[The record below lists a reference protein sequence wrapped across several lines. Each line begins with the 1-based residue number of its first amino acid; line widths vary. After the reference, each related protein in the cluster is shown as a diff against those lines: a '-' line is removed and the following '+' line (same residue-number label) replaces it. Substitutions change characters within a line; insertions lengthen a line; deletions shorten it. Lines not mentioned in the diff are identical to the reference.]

1 MFAIVAFLIFSV
13 ALFLA
18 GYYVWS
24 VPQQA
29 SEQVLGA
36 RLRELRAHARSR
48 SKAAPDLLR
57 REHRGSFAFLGDLVE
72 WIGVLRR
79 LQELIDQ
86 ANLKYRAADVFGLCL
101 LLGVGSF
108 LGLAIFGGGI
118 RYLHLRAGE
127 TATVGGVTYVGELTT
142 MLFSNLILLH
152 VLIAFA
158 LGFAPAAHIL
168 RVRAKRLAKF
178 EQQLP
183 DAIDLFTRT
192 MRAGHNIHSGLETIA
207 TETADPV
214 RMEFKK
220 LMEELAL
227 GSQVEPAL
235 HELGRR
241 VPLIDLKFFITSLIL
256 QRQTGANMVAVLE
269 NLSMLV
275 RERLN
280 MAAKL
285 KAHTAQQRFSAALL
299 CALPLVVGIGF
310 YLLKP
315 EYIRLL
321 WTDPTGSKFFTYAIV
336 SEIIGILIIRKIAN
350 IRV

>member
-1 MFAIVAFLIFSV
+1 MFLVVAFLIF
-13 ALFLA
+13 AAAMFGA
-18 GYYVWS
+18 GYFVWS
-24 VPQQA
+24 VPEEEAQ
-29 SEQVLGA
+29 QVLGG

-48 SKAAPDLLR
+48 TKSKPELLR
-57 REHRGSFAFLGDLVE
+57 REHHGSFAFLGDLVS
-72 WIGVLRR
+72 WVGVLRR
-79 LQELIDQ
+79 LQEAIEQ
-86 ANLKYRAADVFGLCL
+86 ANLKYRAADVFGVSLVL
-101 LLGVGSF
+101 AVLGF
-108 LGLAIFGGGI
+108 LSMGFTSG
-118 RYLHLRAGE
+118 
-127 TATVGGVTYVGELTT
+127 
-142 MLFSNLILLH
+142 NLILVRLL
-152 VLIAFA
+152 VA
-158 LGFAPAAHIL
+158 LTLGAAPMIYIM
-168 RVRAKRLAKF
+168 RVRARRLAKF

-207 TETADPV
+207 VETADPV

-235 HELGRR
+235 HGLGKR

-269 NLSMLV
+269 NLSTLV

-285 KAHTAQQRFSAALL
+285 KAHTAQQRFSAGLL

-310 YLLKP
+310 WILKP
-315 EYIRLL
+315 EYVRLL
-321 WTDPTGSKFFTYAIV
+321 WTDETGSKFLTYAII
-336 SEIIGILIIRKIAN
+336 SETVGILVIRKIAR

>member
-13 ALFLA
+13 ALFAA

-29 SEQVLGA
+29 AEQMLGT
-36 RLRELRAHARSR
+36 RLRELRAHARGR
-48 SKAAPDLLR
+48 TKAAPDLLR
-57 REHRGSFAFLGDLVE
+57 REHRGAFAFVGDLVT

-79 LQELIDQ
+79 LQELIEQ
-86 ANLKYRAADVFGLCL
+86 ANLKYRAADVFGLSVL
-101 LLGVGSF
+101 LAAGWLVGVALF
-108 LGLAIFGGGI
+108 AGG
-118 RYLHLRAGE
+118 
-127 TATVGGVTYVGELTT
+127 LTT
-142 MLFSNLILLH
+142 SNLALLH
-152 VLIAFA
+152 IVVAGL
-158 LGFAPAAHIL
+158 LGFAPVAYIL
-168 RVRAKRLAKF
+168 RARSARLAKF
-178 EQQLP
+178 ELQLP

-207 TETADPV
+207 NETADPV

-235 HELGRR
+235 HGLGRR
-241 VPLIDLKFFITSLIL
+241 VPLIDLKFFITTLIL

-269 NLSMLV
+269 GLSMLV

-285 KAHTAQQRFSAALL
+285 KAHTAQQRFSAGLL

-310 YLLKP
+310 YILKP
-315 EYIRLL
+315 EYVRLL
-321 WTDPTGSKFFTYAIV
+321 WTDPTGSKFFTYAII
-336 SEIIGILIIRKIAN
+336 SEFVGILVIRKIAN